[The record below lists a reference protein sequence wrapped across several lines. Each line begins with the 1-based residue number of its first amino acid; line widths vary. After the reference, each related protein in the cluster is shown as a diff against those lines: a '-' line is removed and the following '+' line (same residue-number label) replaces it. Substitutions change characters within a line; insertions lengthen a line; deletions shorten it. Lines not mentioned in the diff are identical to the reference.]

1 MNTEVVDW
9 AGIEPAISALRR
21 RHSTRLNYQPLLPFE
36 SRIIFNV
43 MESVVRKEKQFLRF

>member
-1 MNTEVVDW
+1 MKRDMVDW

-21 RHSTRLNYQPLLPFE
+21 RHSARLNYQPLLPFE

-43 MESVVRKEKQFLRF
+43 MESATHREKQFLQS